1 MNVLVMGA
9 GGVGG
14 YFGALLA
21 RAGHDVTVVAR
32 GPHLDAI
39 KRHGL
44 RVESAIEP
52 SFAVAVD
59 AVGAVE
65 PGYEAALVLFAV
77 KTYDL
82 DEAARVIEPAVGAGT
97 AVLAMQN
104 GIGSGERLAERFGP
118 ERVLE
123 AAVYVEAHVGSPGL
137 IVHEL
142 RRGRVVFGR
151 RGGNGGREA
160 TLVETLRD
168 AGWGTELS
176 PNILGTLWAK
186 LMFLG
191 PVAAL
196 GTVTGL
202 SAGRLCSQDASAALL
217 EAVVAEYAAV
227 GAADGAGLPADAAA
241 TAMELVRGFAGM
253 TSMERDRLAGRRLES
268 DALVSAV
275 VRRGA
280 AHGVPT
286 PLTASLDALLAPM
299 REGGAVPPTG

>member
-44 RVESAIEP
+44 RVERAAEP

-59 AVGAVE
+59 ATAAVE
-65 PGYEAALVLFAV
+65 SGYEADLVLFAV

-82 DEAARVIEPAVGAGT
+82 DEAVRVIEPAVGGET
-97 AVLAMQN
+97 TVLAMQN
-104 GIGSGERLAERFGP
+104 GVGSGERLAERFGP
-118 ERVLE
+118 ERVLD
-123 AAVYVEAHVGSPGL
+123 AAVYVEAHMGSPGV
-137 IVHEL
+137 IVQE
-142 RRGRVVFGR
+142 GAWRVAFGR
-151 RGGNGGREA
+151 RAGNGRPETA
-160 TLVETLRD
+160 LLETLRE
-168 AGWGTELS
+168 AGWEAELS
-176 PNILGTLWAK
+176 PDILATLWTK
-186 LMFLG
+186 LTFIG
-191 PVAAL
+191 PLAAL

-202 SAGRLCSQDASAALL
+202 SAAQVCSQDASAAFI
-217 EAVVAEYAAV
+217 EAVIAEYAAV
-227 GAADGAGLPADAAA
+227 GSAQGAGLPADATA
-241 TAMELVRGFAGM
+241 TAMKRVRGFEGI
-253 TSMERDRLAGRRLES
+253 TSMERDRLAGRQLES
-268 DALVSAV
+268 DALVGDV